1 MALTIGQVARAANV
15 HVETLRYYERRGLV
29 PKPPRSSSLYRHYP
43 DDTVP
48 RVQFVKHAQALG
60 FALREIRQLLS
71 LRAGM
76 RVLDAPCGEGRIS
89 AGSSG
94 AFAGLAYSNAAR
106 IGNPEGKTSPEEL
119 LAAAHGGCFTM
130 SLAGELAALGHP
142 PGRLATSCRIVMD
155 EVEGQG
161 HQIVASFV
169 DVVVAADGL
178 DEGALAALVV
188 KADEG
193 CPFSAL
199 LRRAGAEV
207 HVSARLA

>member
-1 MALTIGQVARAANV
+1 MPRIERTAEVAWEGNLAR
-15 HVETLRYYERRGLV
+15 
-29 PKPPRSSSLYRHYP
+29 
-43 DDTVP
+43 
-48 RVQFVKHAQALG
+48 
-60 FALREIRQLLS
+60 
-71 LRAGM
+71 
-76 RVLDAPCGEGRIS
+76 GEGRIS

-161 HQIVASFV
+161 HQIVASEV
-169 DVVVAADGL
+169 AVVASVPGIDEATFAKAVTLAD
-178 DEGALAALVV
+178 D
-188 KADEG
+188 G

-199 LRRAGAEV
+199 LKRAAATV
-207 HVSARLA
+207 HIDARLS